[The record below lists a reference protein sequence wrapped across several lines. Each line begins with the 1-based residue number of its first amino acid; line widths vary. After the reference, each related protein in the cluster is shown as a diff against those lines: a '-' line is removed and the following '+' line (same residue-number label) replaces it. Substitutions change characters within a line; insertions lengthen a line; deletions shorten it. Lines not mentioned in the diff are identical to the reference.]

1 EKAEAAGWSAA
12 PAGGRR
18 LTALANPDLEEI
30 ALPPQVPRGVR
41 NVLRI
46 LGPTLARAARP
57 NLKRWEVGRGER
69 QPSGSGLRALADGL
83 AVDLGVRNFE
93 VYVSTARPRALA
105 VEPGDPP
112 AVVIGSELVALG
124 APAVRFACAYCLRLI
139 ATNFDLLAQ
148 G

>member
-46 LGPTLARAARP
+46 LGPVLARAARP
-57 NLKRWEVGRGER
+57 NLRRWEVGRGER
-69 QPSGSGLRALADGL
+69 QPPGGGLRAIADTLA
-83 AVDLGVRNFE
+83 ADLGVRNFE
-93 VYVSTARPRALA
+93 LYVSTARPRALA

-112 AVVIGSELVALG
+112 ALIVGAELAALG
-124 APAVRFACAYCLRLI
+124 APAVRFACGYGLRLI
-139 ATNFDLLAQ
+139 AT
-148 G
+148 